1 MKTPVKKP
9 KAAKVVEPPAVYLE
23 MTIACSLCRAPLM
36 HRWPTGT
43 WEHGT
48 GEACANT
55 GKVFVVEPI
64 PLTITE
70 SLSQ

>member
-9 KAAKVVEPPAVYLE
+9 KAAKVVEPPAVYLQ
-23 MTIACSLCRAPLM
+23 MSIACSLCHTPL
-36 HRWPTGT
+36 RSVAGK

-64 PLTITE
+64 PLTIME
-70 SLSQ
+70 AAEQG